1 MPYEKSRTIKNM
13 ESHFLTIVANKPCNV
28 LGKEIVIMK
37 KKRTVWM
44 NLLLV
49 FALIGGL
56 VFPVSNVSASVKQK
70 KETKKVLVVYFSAT
84 GTTKSAANKVK
95 KATGGKLYQIKAAQP
110 YTSSDLNYDNDNCRA
125 NTEQRDGTVRPKIKG
140 KVKNIKK
147 YDVIFL
153 GYPIWWGKEPMIIR
167 TFLESYHLKGKK
179 IVPFCTSGGSGISGS
194 MKGVKAAARGAK
206 VVTGK
211 DLTDSSAKSVAKWAK
226 KKVK

>member
-1 MPYEKSRTIKNM
+1 M
-13 ESHFLTIVANKPCNV
+13 
-28 LGKEIVIMK
+28 MK

-49 FALIGGL
+49 FALIAGL
-56 VFPVSNVSASVKQK
+56 VFPASSVSAAGKQK
-70 KETKKVLVVYFSAT
+70 KETKKALVVYFSAT
-84 GTTKSAANKVK
+84 GTTKSAAKKVK
-95 KATGGKLYQIKAAQP
+95 KATGGKLYQIKAAKP
-110 YTSSDLNYDNDNCRA
+110 YTSADLSYDNDNCRA
-125 NTEQRDGTVRPKIKG
+125 NTEQRDGAVRPKIKG

-167 TFLESYHLKGKK
+167 TFLESYNLKGKK

-194 MKGVKAAARGAK
+194 MKGVKAAAKGAK
-206 VVTGK
+206 VVKGK
-211 DLTDSSAKSVAKWAK
+211 DLTDVSYKSVAKWTK